1 MKLAHRIALTLLLAV
16 GVCSAQPRPYERI
29 YVFGDSYSDNGAGY
43 IDGNGPTAVAYFAQR
58 MGLTLVP
65 ANGAPPD
72 GMSLNF
78 AVSGAQTGAGEGR
91 NVKDSRLGYGM
102 QNQVADF
109 AALVEGG
116 TIRFTPETTLF
127 YITGGLNDRRLT
139 GEETVANIERIIREL
154 FGLGGRHFLIA
165 LLPTAIPSFSEVGQ
179 RLNPYLDK
187 IPGEMRG
194 ELAGIDIRVSRWGAF
209 FDEVMRNP
217 SRYGITNT
225 ADKCAGRAL
234 FDEDATPCAAP
245 EAYYYYHANHPSTA
259 VHKVVGDMLYDEATT
274 AASRP

>member
-1 MKLAHRIALTLLLAV
+1 MKLVHRIALTLLLA
-16 GVCSAQPRPYERI
+16 GGLCSAQPKPYERI

-72 GMSLNF
+72 GKSLNF
-78 AVSGAQTGAGEGR
+78 TVSGAQTGAGEGR

-127 YITGGLNDRRLT
+127 YIAGGLNDRRLT